1 MLVRQVADTGGMR
14 EDAVTTIGFIG
25 LGLMGQGFTK
35 RLAARGF
42 KVVGY
47 DIDSAKLAQAGR
59 HGVIGA
65 AAPAEVARA
74 SDIVCLSVM
83 SATGGHAVEEVV
95 LGPRGVV
102 EAPGTDKVLVDLSTT
117 TIEETRHCAE
127 ELARKTGMAWVDAPV
142 SGGPGAAEAG
152 QLAIMAGGDAPVVDR
167 VRPVM
172 EHVASRFTHM
182 GPLGAGQA
190 TKMINQ
196 VIVLTNFCVLAE
208 ALRLGERCGVD
219 VARVPEALSTGYAGS
234 LLLNDLFPRM
244 IARDFAPRGFVRQ
257 ILKDLDMVQDLAK
270 EKNAPAPM
278 TALATSLFR
287 ILSARGWG
295 ELDGTAV
302 LKLYLSET

>member
-1 MLVRQVADTGGMR
+1 M
-14 EDAVTTIGFIG
+14 TTVGFIG

-35 RLAARGF
+35 RFATRGF

-47 DIDSAKLAQAGR
+47 DVVAAKLAQAAE
-59 HGVIGA
+59 HGLIA
-65 AAPAEVARA
+65 AASPAEVARH

-83 SATGGHAVEEVV
+83 SPSGGHAVEEAV
-95 LGPRGVV
+95 LGPQGVADV
-102 EAPGTDKVLVDLSTT
+102 PGKDKVLVDLSTT
-117 TIEETRHCAE
+117 TIEETKRCAA
-127 ELARKTGMAWVDAPV
+127 ELERRTGMAWIDAPV
-142 SGGPGAAEAG
+142 SGGPGAAESG
-152 QLAIMAGGDAPVVDR
+152 QLAIMAGGDAEAFAR
-167 VRPVM
+167 ARPVL
-172 EHVASRFTHM
+172 EHAASRLTHM

-219 VARVPEALSTGYAGS
+219 VAKVPAALSTGYAGG

-270 EKNAPAPM
+270 QTTSPAPM
-278 TALATSLFR
+278 TSLAASLFR
-287 ILSARGWG
+287 ILSARGWD

-302 LKLYLSET
+302 LKLYLDGG

>member
-1 MLVRQVADTGGMR
+1 M
-14 EDAVTTIGFIG
+14 TTIGFIG

-35 RLAARGF
+35 RFTARGF

-47 DIDSAKLAQAGR
+47 DIDAAKLTEAEG
-59 HGVIGA
+59 HGVA
-65 AAPAEVARA
+65 RVTSPADVARA
-74 SDIVCLSVM
+74 SDIVFLSVM
-83 SATGGHAVEEVV
+83 SATGRHPVEEVV
-95 LGPRGVV
+95 LGSHGVAEV
-102 EAPGTDKVLVDLSTT
+102 PGADKVLVDLSTT
-117 TIEETRHCAE
+117 TIEETRRCAA
-127 ELARKTGMAWVDAPV
+127 ELARKTGMAWIDAPV
-142 SGGPGAAEAG
+142 SGGPGAAESG
-152 QLAIMAGGDAPVVDR
+152 QLAIMAGGEAAAVAR
-167 VRPVM
+167 VRPVL

-196 VIVLTNFCVLAE
+196 LIVLTNFCVLAE

-257 ILKDLDMVQDLAK
+257 ILKDLDMVHDLAR
-270 EKNAPAPM
+270 EKNAPTPM
-278 TALATSLFR
+278 TALAASLFR
-287 ILSARGWG
+287 ILSARGES

-302 LKLYLSET
+302 LKLYLDEAEARG